1 MSTFYDAIVIG
12 TGQAGPSLAVRLAK
26 TGKKVAIIE
35 RKAIG
40 GTCVNVGCIPSK
52 TLIASARVAYVAKK
66 AGDFGIMI
74 EGSIHVD
81 MKKVKA
87 RKDAVVQQSSQGLTS
102 WLKSTPNLTLIEGAA
117 KFTGPK
123 ALSVN
128 GVELTGHQIFINVGG
143 RPLIPN
149 IPGLETVSYLTSS
162 TIMDLDALPKH
173 LIIIGGSY
181 IGLEFAQMYRRF
193 GSEVTVIEAGP
204 RIISR
209 EEPATSEAVA
219 SVLKKEGITIQ
230 TEANSLSLSKIDI
243 SICLNLTSAG
253 APVQVRGS
261 HLLLAVGRIPN
272 TSDLDLHLAGVNTD
286 ERGYITVNDDLSTS
300 VPGIWAL
307 GDVNAKGAFTHTAY
321 NDYEIVAANLLDQGS
336 RKVSDRIPAYA
347 LYTDPPLARIGMN
360 ETEARKSGK
369 RILSAR
375 LQMASVGRARERGE
389 TDGFLSALVDADTLQ
404 ILGATFFGIEA
415 DEAIHSVLDV
425 MSAKQPY
432 TLIQKTMHIH
442 PTVSELIPTLFES
455 LKPL

>member
-12 TGQAGPSLAVRLAK
+12 TGQAGPALAVRLAK

-66 AGDFGIMI
+66 AGDFGVMI
-74 EGSIHVD
+74 EGQVHVD

-123 ALSVN
+123 ALIVN
-128 GVELTGHQIFINVGG
+128 GSQLSANQIFINVGG

-162 TIMDLDALPKH
+162 TIMNLDALPKH

-219 SVLKKEGITIQ
+219 NVLKKEGIAIQ
-230 TEANSLSLSKIDI
+230 TDAQSLRLSKIDD
-243 SICLNLTSAG
+243 SICLNLTGAG
-253 APVQVRGS
+253 APVEVSGS

-272 TSDLDLHLAGVNTD
+272 TSDLGLDLAGVNLD
-286 ERGYITVNDDLSTS
+286 SRGYITVNDDLSTS

-307 GDVNAKGAFTHTAY
+307 GDVNGKGAFTHTAY
-321 NDYEIVAANLLDQGS
+321 NDYEIVAANLLDQGT

-360 ETEARKSGK
+360 ETEALKSGK

-375 LQMASVGRARERGE
+375 LQMARVGRARERGE

-432 TLIQKTMHIH
+432 TLIQMTMHIH

>member
-12 TGQAGPSLAVRLAK
+12 TGQAGPALAVRLAK

-66 AGDFGIMI
+66 AGDFGVMI
-74 EGSIHVD
+74 EGQVQVD
-81 MKKVKA
+81 MKKVKS

-123 ALSVN
+123 ELSVN
-128 GVELTGHQIFINVGG
+128 GSQLSGHQIFINVGG

-162 TIMDLDALPKH
+162 TIMNLDALPKH

-209 EEPATSEAVA
+209 EERATSEAVA
-219 SVLKKEGITIQ
+219 NVLKKEGIAIH
-230 TEANSLSLSKIDI
+230 TEAQSLRLSKIDD
-243 SICLNLTSAG
+243 SICLNLMGTG
-253 APVQVRGS
+253 APVEVRGS

-272 TSDLDLHLAGVNTD
+272 TSDLGLDLAGVNLD
-286 ERGYITVNDDLSTS
+286 SRGYITVNDDLSTS

-307 GDVNAKGAFTHTAY
+307 GDVNGKGAFTHTAY
-321 NDYEIVAANLLDQGS
+321 NDYEIVAANLLDQGT

-360 ETEARKSGK
+360 ETEALKSGK

-375 LQMASVGRARERGE
+375 LQMARVGRARERGE

-432 TLIQKTMHIH
+432 TLIQMTMHIH

>member
-52 TLIASARVAYVAKK
+52 TLIASARAAYLAKK
-66 AGDFGIMI
+66 ASDFGVMI

-87 RKDAVVQQSSQGLTS
+87 RKDVVVQQSSTGLTN
-102 WLKSTPNLTLIEGAA
+102 WLKSTQNLTLIEGTA

-123 ALSVN
+123 ALNVN
-128 GVELTGHQIFINVGG
+128 GIQLAGHQIFINVGG

-209 EEPATSEAVA
+209 EDPSTSEAVA
-219 SVLKKEGITIQ
+219 NVLKKEGITIQ
-230 TEANSLSLSKIDI
+230 TEAQNLKLSKKDDFT
-243 SICLNLTSAG
+243 CLNLTSAG
-253 APVQVRGS
+253 APVEVRGS

-272 TSDLDLHLAGVNTD
+272 TSDLDLDLAGVNTD
-286 ERGYITVNDDLSTS
+286 PRGYITVNDDLSTS

-321 NDYEIVAANLLDQGS
+321 NDYEIVAANLLDQGL

-360 ETEARKSGK
+360 ETEALKSGK

-375 LQMASVGRARERGE
+375 MQMARVGRARERGE

>member
-1 MSTFYDAIVIG
+1 MPTFYDAIVIG

-52 TLIASARVAYVAKK
+52 TLIASARAAYVAKK
-66 AGDFGIMI
+66 AGDFGVMI
-74 EGSIHVD
+74 EGSVHVD

-87 RKDAVVQQSSQGLTS
+87 RKDAVVQQSSTGLTN
-102 WLKSTPNLTLIEGAA
+102 WLKSTQNLTLIEGTA

-128 GVELTGHQIFINVGG
+128 GVQLTGHQIFINVGG

-193 GSEVTVIEAGP
+193 GSEVTVIEAGL

-219 SVLKKEGITIQ
+219 NVLKKEGITIQ
-230 TEANSLSLSKIDI
+230 TEAQNLKLSKIDN

-253 APVQVRGS
+253 TPVEVRGS

-272 TSDLDLHLAGVNTD
+272 TSDLDLDFAGVKTD

-300 VPGIWAL
+300 VPEIWAL
-307 GDVNAKGAFTHTAY
+307 GDVNGKGHEGDESDSDDSEDHGGKKGDKENATVLVREVIRTRKQVERIHTSKA
-321 NDYEIVAANLLDQGS
+321 Q
-336 RKVSDRIPAYA
+336 
-347 LYTDPPLARIGMN
+347 
-360 ETEARKSGK
+360 
-369 RILSAR
+369 
-375 LQMASVGRARERGE
+375 
-389 TDGFLSALVDADTLQ
+389 
-404 ILGATFFGIEA
+404 
-415 DEAIHSVLDV
+415 
-425 MSAKQPY
+425 
-432 TLIQKTMHIH
+432 
-442 PTVSELIPTLFES
+442 
-455 LKPL
+455 LK